1 MMTNPHDI
9 VIRPLV
15 TEESMNNI
23 ADKKYAFVVDRKAN
37 KTEIRRAIEKIFSV
51 KVEKVNTVNMK
62 GKVKRMGRYVGK
74 RADWKKAI
82 VTLTQD
88 SKEIELFEGM

>member
-15 TEESMNNI
+15 TEQSMQDI

-62 GKVKRMGRYVGK
+62 GKVKRMGRNVGR

-82 VTLTQD
+82 ITLTQD

>member
-1 MMTNPHDI
+1 MTNPHDV

-15 TEESMNNI
+15 TEHSMADI

-37 KTEIRRAIEKIFSV
+37 KTEIRKAIEKIFGV

-62 GKVKRMGRYVGK
+62 GKVKRMGKNVGK
-74 RADWKKAI
+74 RPDWKKAY
-82 VTLTQD
+82 VTLTQE
-88 SKEIELFEGM
+88 SKDIELFEGM

>member
-1 MMTNPHDI
+1 MTNPHDI

-15 TEESMNNI
+15 TEQSMQDI

-62 GKVKRMGRYVGK
+62 GKVKRMGRNVGR

-82 VTLTQD
+82 ITLTQD

>member
-1 MMTNPHDI
+1 MTNPHDI